1 MEVILKPNEKEMET
15 LTKVSEITGV
25 DYNGKEWNEDITI
38 ESLINALDDMIY
50 EYHNKE
56 EEIED
61 LKHDLEENYQPK
73 PFDPYDEY
81 GVSRNDFI

>member
-61 LKHDLEENYQPK
+61 LKHDLEENFQPK
-73 PFDPYDEY
+73 PFDPYKEY
-81 GVSRNDFI
+81 GVSEKDFI